1 MSEVVIEI
9 LFEYSL
15 HCVICG
21 CAIQWFGVIEAR
33 DIVKYR
39 QYNLLETLWN
49 PLPEK
54 VISVSLS

>member
-9 LFEYSL
+9 LFEYSF
-15 HCVICG
+15 HCIICG
-21 CAIQWFGVIEAR
+21 CAIQWFGVIEAW
-33 DIVKYR
+33 DIVKYW
-39 QYNLLETLWN
+39 QYDLLEMSWN